1 MNEKLKELTDKIYSE
16 GVEKAENKAAEI
28 LENAQKEADRILKK
42 SEQEADNIVDSA
54 KKDAADLKKNVE
66 SEIKLA
72 ARQSINALKQ
82 QITELIITESNSD
95 EINSVLKDKDFVK
108 NVIEKIITGSQDGE
122 SAAVDISLV
131 LSENE
136 RAEMEQYFNAKFKDI
151 MNKGLEVKFSERI
164 QSGFEIGPKDN
175 TYKISFTDEAFE
187 VFFKNYLKPRSIKL
201 LYEE

>member
-16 GVEKAENKAAEI
+16 GVEKAEKKATEI
-28 LENAQKEADRILKK
+28 LENAQKEADKILKK
-42 SEQEADNIVDSA
+42 SEQEAEKIVDSA
-54 KKDAADLKKNVE
+54 KNEAADLKKNVE

-72 ARQSINALKQ
+72 ARQSLNSLKQ
-82 QITELIITESNSD
+82 QITELILAKANNE
-95 EINSVLKDKDFVK
+95 EINSVLKSKDFVK
-108 NVIEKIITGSQDGE
+108 TVMEKIITSSQDGK
-122 SAAVDISLV
+122 SSAVDISLV

-136 RAEMEQYFNAKFKDI
+136 RSEMEQYFNAKFKDI
-151 MNKGLEVKFSERI
+151 MNKGLEVKFSDKI

-187 VFFKNYLKPRSIKL
+187 AFFKNYLKPRSIKL